1 MRVVCDNCRAVYKI
15 PDDKL
20 MKPVNKATCRN
31 CGHRML
37 IPRPPRS
44 ADEEHTIVA
53 NNPATP
59 GVAIPRAGGPSTT
72 PIHDP
77 EPEHTLPIA
86 QQRGTAGRNAP
97 RSGRSWGT
105 NPDDDDDDDLPLLPG
120 TPMPEPPRNQRP
132 GRLGADARPS
142 ANDEKTSWVRNPPAT
157 PTLDFGQAG
166 AGSEE
171 PTRINARPL
180 TPAPPPP
187 RRSEPVPAPAAS
199 PIPPRPRNPDP
210 LPNRPSFTGYNVGHD
225 PSGDL
230 GFALAGTLGSIF
242 GIVLLS
248 INPRIDSII
257 LETVVRAIALILA
270 FGGSFTTF
278 FILATSG
285 RGRRPARLAV
295 SLSAA
300 TILALL
306 GVTSAIGL
314 NTLAFMWK
322 NGDLSFTPQPIAALP
337 EDLGSNL
344 AQLEAEAEADSPPP
358 APIVEPAAQ
367 RETPKAPPSRTAQ
380 HNTPIPAPS
389 RPAQPTSPA
398 PKVTVS
404 VPSARTPDP
413 TPPSTFDDD
422 PIAFDDPAPP
432 PPVRRAPE
440 PPPEPAGPP
449 MVAMEVIDI
458 QLRNNMD
465 VKKCFFAHIQANG
478 APPARIDVRFTL
490 EPTGN
495 VSRAA
500 ITQAAYSGTELDRC
514 LSKAVK
520 GIQFPPFSGD
530 ATKITFPF
538 IFQ

>member
-59 GVAIPRAGGPSTT
+59 GVAIQRAGGPSTT

-105 NPDDDDDDDLPLLPG
+105 NPDDDDDDDDLPLLPG

-132 GRLGADARPS
+132 GRPGADPRPF

-171 PTRINARPL
+171 PTRINARPP
-180 TPAPPPP
+180 TPPPPPP
-187 RRSEPVPAPAAS
+187 RRNEPVPTPAAS

-210 LPNRPSFTGYNVGHD
+210 LPNRPSFTGYNSGHD

-248 INPRIDSII
+248 INLPIDSFALVIA
-257 LETVVRAIALILA
+257 VRAIALILA
-270 FGGSFTTF
+270 FGGSFTSF

-285 RGRRPARLAV
+285 RGRHPARLGI

-306 GVTSAIGL
+306 GVTSAIGI
-314 NTLAFMWK
+314 NTLAYFWK
-322 NGDLSFTPQPIAALP
+322 NGDLTFTPQPVAALP

-344 AQLEAEAEADSPPP
+344 AQLEAAANADAPP
-358 APIVEPAAQ
+358 APIIEPA
-367 RETPKAPPSRTAQ
+367 TPPEAPRATPPRPATRPST
-380 HNTPIPAPS
+380 PAPVLS
-389 RPAQPTSPA
+389 RPATQPSA
-398 PKVTVS
+398 PKVTVT

-413 TPPSTFDDD
+413 TPPSTFDDE
-422 PIAFDDPAPP
+422 PIAFDEPA

-440 PPPEPAGPP
+440 PPPEPAAPP
-449 MVAMEVIDI
+449 MVPMEVIDI
-458 QLRNNMD
+458 QLRNNID